1 MVCSVC
7 GQESYQTYALEGG
20 ELCRDCLLDAAE
32 DPKVI
37 ADKLPAFIAQHQ
49 KEFVGWVCDTS
60 AGDCY
65 DIQRFVDRAKDRAV
79 KEWISFDPQA
89 YFAAIRDFRE
99 SKPGEWEEF
108 LENLE
113 RSA

>member
-32 DPKVI
+32 DPQVV
-37 ADKLPAFIAQHQ
+37 ADKLPAFIAQHI
-49 KEFVGWVCDTS
+49 KEYVDWVCNTTE
-60 AGDCY
+60 GDCY
-65 DIQRFVDRAKDRAV
+65 GIQDYVDRAKACAV
-79 KEWISFDPQA
+79 KEWMLRNMDTYLESA
-89 YFAAIRDFRE
+89 EDFRT
-99 SKPGEWEEF
+99 SKPGEWEDF
-108 LENLE
+108 LKNLK

>member
-7 GQESYQTYALEGG
+7 GQETYKTYALEGG

-32 DPKVI
+32 DPLVVE
-37 ADKLPAFIAQHQ
+37 DKLPDFIARHQ
-49 KEFVGWVCDTS
+49 KEFVDWVCDTG

-65 DIQRFVDRAKDRAV
+65 SIQDYVDRAKAQAV
-79 KEWISFDPQA
+79 KEWEERHKDLYQEA
-89 YFAAIRDFRE
+89 MRDFRT

-108 LENLE
+108 WEGI
-113 RSA
+113 A